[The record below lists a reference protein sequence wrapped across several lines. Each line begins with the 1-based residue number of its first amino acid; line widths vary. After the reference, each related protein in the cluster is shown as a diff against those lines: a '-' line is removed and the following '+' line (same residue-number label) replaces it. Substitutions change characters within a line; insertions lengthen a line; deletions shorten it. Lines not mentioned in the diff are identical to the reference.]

1 MTMPLVSIIMPC
13 HNGEK
18 YVADAIRSVQSQTF
32 TDWELLVIDD
42 SSADNSMSVIEEFCA
57 ADSRIHLLRN
67 KKPMGMPASP
77 RNVGIGTARGRY
89 VAFLDCDDL
98 WLPTKLERQLPLFGT
113 KDVAAVFSYYGK
125 MDGSGNYGTTAIPS
139 PVFVSYEYMLNGNCI
154 GNLTGMYDTQKCGK
168 VFQKE
173 IRHEDYLM
181 WLEILRKGFYAVNT
195 NTVEA
200 VYRESGSSVSGSK
213 LRVFGWQWHILR
225 RELNLPLGKATLCFL
240 RYAVGGFLKRLK
252 K

>member
-1 MTMPLVSIIMPC
+1 MPQVSIIMPC

-42 SSADNSMSVIEEFCA
+42 ASSDNSVCVIEEFCK
-57 ADSRIHLLRN
+57 ADPRIKLLRN
-67 KKPMGMPASP
+67 ERPTGMPATP
-77 RNVGIGTARGRY
+77 RNVGIGAAYGRY
-89 VAFLDCDDL
+89 IAFLDCDDL

-125 MDGSGNYGTTAIPS
+125 MDGSGDYGASAIPS
-139 PVFVSYEYMLNGNCI
+139 PAFVSYEYMLNGNCI

-181 WLEILRKGFYAVNT
+181 WLEILRKGLYAVNT

-225 RELNLPLGKATLCFL
+225 HELNLPLHKATVCFL
-240 RYAVGGFLKRLK
+240 RYAAGGFLKRLK

>member
-1 MTMPLVSIIMPC
+1 MPLVSIIMPC

-32 TDWELLVIDD
+32 TVWELLVIDD
-42 SSADNSMSVIEEFCA
+42 NSADDSANIIEEFCKN
-57 ADSRIHLLRN
+57 DSRIRLLRN
-67 KKPMGMPASP
+67 EKPTGMPATP
-77 RNVGIGTARGRY
+77 RNVGIDAACGRY
-89 VAFLDCDDL
+89 IAFLDCDDL
-98 WLPTKLERQLPLFGT
+98 WLPTKLARQLPLFGI
-113 KDVAAVFSYYGK
+113 KDVAAVLSYYGK
-125 MDGSGNYGTTAIPS
+125 MNGGGGYGVNAVSS

-173 IRHEDYLM
+173 IHHEDYLM

-200 VYRESGSSVSGSK
+200 VYREGGSSVSGSK
-213 LRVFGWQWHILR
+213 IRAFGWQWHILR
-225 RELNLPLGKATLCFL
+225 RELKLPLWKATVCFFH
-240 RYAVGGFLKRLK
+240 YAVGGFLKRLK
-252 K
+252 